1 MIRIYPDTQKQING
15 GLEIMAEERKQ
26 NKGLNQQGGHQ
37 MPGRGQKA
45 DQAAGSKR
53 RYEDTG
59 RQGRQWDEMGS
70 IRRNPDYQRREQE
83 TRR

>member
-1 MIRIYPDTQKQING
+1 ME
-15 GLEIMAEERKQ
+15 GLEIMEEKKQ
-26 NKGLNQQGGHQ
+26 NKRLSQQGGYQ
-37 MPGRGQKA
+37 MPGRGQKE

-53 RYEDTG
+53 RDEDID

>member
-1 MIRIYPDTQKQING
+1 
-15 GLEIMAEERKQ
+15 MAEEKKQ
-26 NKGLNQQGGHQ
+26 NKGLNQQAGHQ
-37 MPGRGQKA
+37 MPGRGQKE

-53 RYEDTG
+53 RDEDTG

-70 IRRNPDYQRREQE
+70 IRRDPEYQRREQE

>member
-1 MIRIYPDTQKQING
+1 ME
-15 GLEIMAEERKQ
+15 GLEIMEEKKQ

-37 MPGRGQKA
+37 MPGRGQKE

-53 RYEDTG
+53 RDEDTG
-59 RQGRQWDEMGS
+59 RQGSQWDEMGS
-70 IRRNPDYQRREQE
+70 IRRNQDYQRREQE

>member
-1 MIRIYPDTQKQING
+1 ME
-15 GLEIMAEERKQ
+15 GLEIMEEKRQ
-26 NKGLNQQGGHQ
+26 QKGLHQQGGHQ
-37 MPGRGQKA
+37 MPGRGQKE
-45 DQAAGSKR
+45 DQAVGSR
-53 RYEDTG
+53 RPDEDPS